1 MSINLVKGQKIDLT
15 KGTTGLSKLVVG
27 LGWDPVTNEAK
38 GFFGQKKQ
46 TTPEIDCDSSA
57 LLLNE
62 HGKLVKDENVVCF
75 HNLASDC
82 ESVMHAGDNLT
93 GDGHGDDE
101 QISIDLARVPSDVH
115 KILVVVNIYEADER
129 NQHFG
134 MIKSAY
140 IRVVNAANNQ
150 ELIRFNLTDNYATMT
165 ALITGE
171 LYRNNGEWKFN
182 AIGEG
187 AHAAHI
193 DDLAE
198 RYQ

>member
-15 KGTTGLSKLVVG
+15 KGTTGLSKLIVG
-27 LGWDPVTNEAK
+27 LGWDPASM
-38 GFFGQKKQ
+38 GLD
-46 TTPEIDCDSSA
+46 IDCDSSA

-75 HNLASDC
+75 HNLSSDC
-82 ESVMHAGDNLT
+82 ESVVHSGDNLT
-93 GDGHGDDE
+93 GDGNGDDE
-101 QISIDLARVPSDVH
+101 QITIDLARVPSDVH

-129 NQHFG
+129 DQHFG
-134 MIKSAY
+134 MIKTAF

-150 ELIRFNLTDNYATMT
+150 ELIRFNLTDNYAGMT

-171 LYRNNGEWKFN
+171 LYRHNGEWKFN

>member
-15 KGTTGLSKLVVG
+15 KGNTGLSKLVVG
-27 LGWDPVTNEAK
+27 LGWDPATTESK

-62 HGKLVKDENVVCF
+62 FNKLVKDENVVCF

-82 ESVMHAGDNLT
+82 ESVLHSGDNLT

-101 QISIDLARVPSDVH
+101 QITIDLAKVPSDVH
-115 KILVVVNIYEADER
+115 KILVVVNIYEADDR

-134 MIKSAY
+134 MINSAY

-150 ELIRFNLTDNYATMT
+150 ELIRFNLTDNYSTMT
-165 ALITGE
+165 ALLTGE
-171 LYRNNGEWKFN
+171 LYRHNGEWKFN

-193 DDLAE
+193 DYLAA

>member
-27 LGWDPVTNEAK
+27 LGWDPATSESN
-38 GFFGQKKQ
+38 GFFGQKK
-46 TTPEIDCDSSA
+46 EIDEDIDCDSSA

-62 HGKLVKDENVVCF
+62 HGKLAKFDNVVCF
-75 HNLASDC
+75 YNLASDC
-82 ESVMHAGDNLT
+82 KSVKHSGDNLT
-93 GDGHGDDE
+93 GDGDGDDE

-140 IRVVNAANNQ
+140 VRVVNAANNQ
-150 ELIRFNLTDNYATMT
+150 ELIRFNLTDNYSTMT

-187 AHAAHI
+187 AHAARI

>member
-27 LGWDPVTNEAK
+27 LGWDPATE
-38 GFFGQKKQ
+38 FGQKKQ

-82 ESVMHAGDNLT
+82 GSVMHSGDNLT

-101 QISIDLARVPSDVH
+101 QIAIDLARVPSDVH

-129 NQHFG
+129 DQHFG

-150 ELIRFNLTDNYATMT
+150 ELIRFNLTDNYSTMT

-193 DDLAE
+193 DYLAE

>member
-15 KGTTGLSKLVVG
+15 KGTPGLTKLVVG
-27 LGWDPVTNEAK
+27 LGWDPAVIESK
-38 GFFGQKKQ
+38 GFFGQQKQ
-46 TTPEIDCDSSA
+46 TRPEIDCDSSA

-62 HGKLVKDENVVCF
+62 FGKLASDENVVCF
-75 HNLASDC
+75 HNLSSDC
-82 ESVMHAGDNLT
+82 ESVVHSGDNLT
-93 GDGHGDDE
+93 GEGQGDDE
-101 QISIDLARVPSDVH
+101 QISINLDRVPIDVH

-150 ELIRFNLTDNYATMT
+150 ELVRFNLKDSYANMT

-171 LYRNNGEWKFN
+171 LYRNQGEWKFN

-198 RYQ
+198 RYL